1 MFGESIADYPEMMT
15 LFDTDKN
22 DALPQTVNAKE
33 AIKKYWFTIEG
44 KSVQLIPRTVYRHLQ
59 SGAEWRTGS
68 LEGTKEDCMDG
79 FGQEEYYPTQG
90 EFAKKMGMS
99 QQTVSRLVRSG
110 FSYADIEQGLHLP
123 VVDHLGK
130 RYKSKTAM
138 AQAYG
143 LTKFVFDKREKAG
156 WTLDRILTT
165 PINHSKCPIGKR

>member
-1 MFGESIADYPEMMT
+1 MFAESIADIPDMKE
-15 LFDTDKN
+15 LFDIAKN
-22 DALPQTVNAKE
+22 GVLPQAINAKE
-33 AIKKYWFTIEG
+33 AINKYWFTIEG

-59 SGAEWRTGS
+59 SGAKWRTGS
-68 LEGTKEDCMDG
+68 LGTTKEDCMGD
-79 FGQEEYYPTQG
+79 FGQEEYYATQG
-90 EFAKKMGMS
+90 EFAEKMGMS

-156 WTLDRILTT
+156 WTLQKILTT
-165 PINHSKCPIGKR
+165 PVNHSKCPYGKR